1 MGKHPFG
8 RAAAI
13 LAAILITACGG
24 TSAAP
29 AAATSAP
36 AASRAPA
43 AATSAP
49 AAPALATKPPA
60 FDEAASTKAL
70 YDAAVAA
77 NETEVTFYGSINESE
92 AKPLLDLWAKAF
104 PKIKNNYIRG
114 DETALVSRI
123 LTEEQAGKHNFDV
136 LSTTAAHLL
145 IPAGVALKWASPNSA
160 LVDPAYKDPADMW
173 VGIYANWNIIQV
185 NTDKVKKG
193 EIKTYEDIANPKWK
207 GQVVIDDTDYEW
219 YQGMVQVR
227 GQAATDALLKKI
239 IAATGVVVLNGHG
252 TINDK
257 ITAGEYA
264 IALNQYL
271 NQPERS
277 KRLGGPTDWV
287 AVEPVVAQL
296 GKIVASKSA
305 PHPNAAKLLAN
316 WLVGSDAQKYLTGRG
331 RITTRIDVPNDP
343 PSLIQGLKKISS
355 PPLGGDELTKIQKSF
370 QAIFK

>member
-1 MGKHPFG
+1 MSRHPFG

-24 TSAAP
+24 TSAVPAAGGAASAP
-29 AAATSAP
+29 AAA
-36 AASRAPA
+36 
-43 AATSAP
+43 AATATAAV
-49 AAPALATKPPA
+49 AAPALATKPPS
-60 FDEAASTKAL
+60 FDEAGTTKAL

-77 NETEVTFYGSINESE
+77 NETEVNFYGSINEEE
-92 AKPLLDLWAKAF
+92 AKPLLDMWSKAF

-136 LSTTAAHLL
+136 LSTTSAHLL
-145 IPAGVALKWASPNSA
+145 VPAGVALKWASPNSA
-160 LVDPAYKDPADMW
+160 LIDPDYKDPGDLW

-219 YQGMVQVR
+219 YQGLVKIR
-227 GQAATDALLKKI
+227 GQAATDTLLKKI

-277 KRLGGPTDWV
+277 KRLGGPTDWIG
-287 AVEPVVAQL
+287 VEPIVAQL
-296 GKIVASKSA
+296 GKIVVSKSA

-343 PSLIQGLKKISS
+343 PSLVQGLKKTSS
-355 PPLGGDELTKIQKSF
+355 PPLGGDELTQIQKQF
-370 QAIFK
+370 KAIFK

>member
-24 TSAAP
+24 TAAP
-29 AAATSAP
+29 GAGAATSAP
-36 AASRAPA
+36 VAAS
-43 AATSAP
+43 
-49 AAPALATKPPA
+49 ALATKPA
-60 FDEAASTKAL
+60 NFDEVGTTKAL

-77 NETEVTFYGSINESE
+77 NETEVTFYGSINEEE

-136 LSTTAAHLL
+136 LSTTSAHLL

-160 LVDPAYKDPADMW
+160 LVDPDYKDPAEMW

-193 EIKTYEDIANPKWK
+193 EIKTYEDVANPKWK

-219 YQGMVQVR
+219 YQGMVKIR
-227 GQAATDALLKKI
+227 GQAATDTLLKKI
-239 IAATGVVVLNGHG
+239 VSTTGVVVLNGHG

-287 AVEPVVAQL
+287 AVEPIVAQL
-296 GKIVASKSA
+296 GKIVGSKNA

-316 WLVGSDAQKYLTGRG
+316 WLVGTDAQKYLTSRG

-343 PSLIQGLKKISS
+343 PTLVQGLKKTSS
-355 PPLGGDELTKIQKSF
+355 PPLAGDELTQIQKSF
-370 QAIFK
+370 KAIFK

>member
-1 MGKHPFG
+1 MGLG
-8 RAAAI
+8 RSLRAAAI
-13 LAAILITACGG
+13 VVAVLFTACGG
-24 TSAAP
+24 GAGAP
-29 AAATSAP
+29 AAGSANV
-36 AASRAPA
+36 
-43 AATSAP
+43 
-49 AAPALATKPPA
+49 AAPSLGTKPPN
-60 FDEAASTKAL
+60 FDEAAATKAL

-77 NETEVTFYGSINESE
+77 GETEVNFYGSINEEE

-136 LSTTAAHLL
+136 LSTTTSHLL
-145 IPAGVALKWASPNSA
+145 VPAGLALKYAAPNAA
-160 LVDPAYKDPADMW
+160 LIDADYKDPGDQW
-173 VGIYANWNIIQV
+173 VGIYANWNIIQI

-219 YQGMVQVR
+219 YQGLVKIR
-227 GQAATDALLKKI
+227 GQAGADALLKKI
-239 IAATGVVVLNGHG
+239 VDATGVVVLNGHG

-277 KRLGGPTDWV
+277 KRLGGPTDWI

-296 GKIVASKSA
+296 GKIVVSKNA
-305 PHPNAAKLLAN
+305 PHPNAAKLLED
-316 WLVGSDAQKYLTGRG
+316 WLIGTDAQKYLTGRG
-331 RITTRIDVPNDP
+331 RITTRTDVPNDP
-343 PSLIQGLKKISS
+343 PTLIAGLKKTSS
-355 PPLGGDELTKIQKSF
+355 PPLAGDALTQIQKQF
-370 QAIFK
+370 NAIFK